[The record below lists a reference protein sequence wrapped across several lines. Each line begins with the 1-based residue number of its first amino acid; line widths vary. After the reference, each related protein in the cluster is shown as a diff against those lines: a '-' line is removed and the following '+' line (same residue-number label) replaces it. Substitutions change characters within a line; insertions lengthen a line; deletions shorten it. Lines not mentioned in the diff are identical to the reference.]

1 MLSMARQTETQRDAK
16 HLWELSDCERWC
28 DLTSWVFWPWRRWT
42 TPLRPFSPS
51 PRRPSLCGASFP
63 VVSVSLPWFGLD
75 GLVSWQLW
83 LSLRSAEEWGSLSF
97 SSSLS
102 LSVRPSTG
110 QLQFCGVRVRV
121 HWNQGA
127 WWHQSRDR
135 SAAEV
140 IHNTVEISKGLFSFK
155 VISNCNLFLI
165 TQHLCHWQWSRILYL
180 KNTHYDTK
188 SLGMSFFQIFF
199 ALLCHIQLMSSCMRS
214 SLHFLFHPSSLD
226 IALTWFS

>member
-1 MLSMARQTETQRDAK
+1 MMKSICENSVTVNGGVTWPPEFPNHGDGDRLPSDIFALVPSPVP
-16 HLWELSDCERWC
+16 LWCFLPC
-28 DLTSWVFWPWRRWT
+28 DLS
-42 TPLRPFSPS
+42 LYLPS
-51 PRRPSLCGASFP
+51 
-63 VVSVSLPWFGLD
+63 
-75 GLVSWQLW
+75 GLVWMVWCRGILALRSSKNRANF
-83 LSLRSAEEWGSLSF
+83 LSLLLFLFFFFSF
-97 SSSLS
+97 C
-102 LSVRPSTG
+102 PSTG
-110 QLQFCGVRVRV
+110 QLQFCWVRVRV

-140 IHNTVEISKGLFSFK
+140 IHNTMEISKGLFSFK

>member
-1 MLSMARQTETQRDAK
+1 MLSMARQTEAQRDAK

-127 WWHQSRDR
+127 GRHQSRDG

-140 IHNTVEISKGLFSFK
+140 IHNTGRYEMCSFLSKWSQNSLD
-155 VISNCNLFLI
+155 LI
-165 TQHLCHWQWSRILYL
+165 YSLLLVPCLCYWQRSSKSRILKHTISQKVL
-180 KNTHYDTK
+180 KDVV
-188 SLGMSFFQIFF
+188 FQ
-199 ALLCHIQLMSSCMRS
+199 MSSHFSLSFLAYITLYEFHLSFPCS
-214 SLHFLFHPSSLD
+214 SIITQQLD
-226 IALTWFS
+226 